1 MVTALASAG
10 SLRAEVINYSA
21 RSAEFIID
29 LFAVAPDSQLYG
41 LGEDAFTIAGFEWP
55 RSSGIM
61 HEFTHTETALDVES
75 FSGAYSVALL
85 VDQSSSVAEL
95 DPNDARLVAAEAFM
109 GNLSSGAEAGLV
121 AYAAGGRLPFSPTT
135 SYGDPQDNRFTMD
148 ADGFD
153 LALGALADLEGG
165 TRPLY
170 DALRIAIDYTTQHA
184 ATTNRSVLVLAGGDD
199 EGSVH
204 SLDEAIELAIQ
215 RGVAI
220 HAVGLSP
227 AANPNAL
234 TQLAART
241 GGSISGTTAAPRLVS
256 YYGALGSLL
265 SGSAPFY
272 RTTWELNIFGGNFSL
287 YSGYWIRASVAI
299 STPEG
304 TLYVPFRLDF
314 E

>member
-1 MVTALASAG
+1 MPAWWLPRRSWIICPRVPKRGLWRMRLAANSPSVPPPAT
-10 SLRAEVINYSA
+10 VI
-21 RSAEFIID
+21 RR
-29 LFAVAPDSQLYG
+29 V
-41 LGEDAFTIAGFEWP
+41 
-55 RSSGIM
+55 
-61 HEFTHTETALDVES
+61 
-75 FSGAYSVALL
+75 
-85 VDQSSSVAEL
+85 
-95 DPNDARLVAAEAFM
+95 
-109 GNLSSGAEAGLV
+109 
-121 AYAAGGRLPFSPTT
+121 
-135 SYGDPQDNRFTMD
+135 NRFTTD

-153 LALGALADLEGG
+153 RALGALADLEGG

-170 DALRIAIDYTTQHA
+170 DALRIAIDYTAQHA
-184 ATTNRSVLVLAGGDD
+184 ATANRSVLVLAVGDD
-199 EGSVH
+199 EGSAH

-227 AANPNAL
+227 AATPL

-256 YYGALGSLL
+256 YYGALGSVL

-272 RTTWELNIFGGNFSL
+272 RTTWELNIVGGNFRL